1 MPAFDDMR
9 TLANFTTAF
18 NTACRNYTHTTDFA
32 EEVKSLLNA
41 RTIDN
46 TDSILRKLEQV
57 VEAYPAK
64 ATEKLAQAFAAEV
77 SIDAINLP
85 EGKTLEESFQNFVK
99 PMLQVLKA

>member
-1 MPAFDDMR
+1 MAAFDDMR
-9 TLANFTTAF
+9 KLANFTTAF
-18 NTACRNYTHTTDFA
+18 NNACKSYTHTTDFA
-32 EEVKSLLNA
+32 NEVKSLLNA

-64 ATEKLAQAFAAEV
+64 ATAKLAQAFAAEV
-77 SIDAINLP
+77 SIDAVNLP
-85 EGKTLEESFQNFVK
+85 AGKTIEESFQNFVQ